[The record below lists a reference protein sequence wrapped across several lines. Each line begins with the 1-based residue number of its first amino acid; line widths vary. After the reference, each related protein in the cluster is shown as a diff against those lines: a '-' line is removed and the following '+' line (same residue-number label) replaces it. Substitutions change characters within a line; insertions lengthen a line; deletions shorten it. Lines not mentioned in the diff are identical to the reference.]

1 MSYPK
6 GSRRPEDMED
16 VGALPSSALQHLKGS
31 SPLQS
36 LARNRSA
43 DPGPVAHQVETRKLP
58 TPRRPRT
65 PAEER
70 HKPSTAQVPV
80 RVVELVSAHR
90 TKTDLSA
97 GTIVVEAIDALYE
110 QLPRLLR
117 DQENLSSAGFR
128 TRELVPGAA
137 GEPKATFAF
146 RMTTSDFARLDVL
159 VDELGARN
167 RTHLIVTAL
176 LNYLTE

>member
-43 DPGPVAHQVETRKLP
+43 DPGPVAHQVETTKLP

-65 PAEER
+65 TAEER

-90 TKTDLSA
+90 TKT
-97 GTIVVEAIDALYE
+97 AIDALYE